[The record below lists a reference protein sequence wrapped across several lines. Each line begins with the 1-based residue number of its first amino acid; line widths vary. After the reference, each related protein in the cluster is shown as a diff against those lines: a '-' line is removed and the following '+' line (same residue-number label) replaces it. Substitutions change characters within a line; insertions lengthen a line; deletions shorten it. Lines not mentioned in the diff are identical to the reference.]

1 MKQGFYHIK
10 PENIDF
16 KIEKNGTAVSMESF
30 FPNIEQNDCISL
42 KDLVDVGAWSLSI
55 V

>member
-1 MKQGFYHIK
+1 MKQGYFHIK

-16 KIEKNGTAVSMESF
+16 KIDYNGTAVSIESF

-42 KDLVDVGAWSLSI
+42 KDLVDAGAWALSI